1 MLFEVKKSYKSLPK
15 ISFYWE
21 KDISYIS
28 VIKEEFVWAVRY
40 PVNALI
46 MNYELNVSACL
57 PEAHNSNIYRSAH
70 AVQTALPTHTC
81 NLVHF

>member
-15 ISFYWE
+15 MSFYWE

-40 PVNALI
+40 PVHALI

-57 PEAHNSNIYRSAH
+57 PEALNNRSAH
-70 AVQTALPTHTC
+70 AVQAALPTHTC

>member
-15 ISFYWE
+15 ISFY
-21 KDISYIS
+21 ISYIS

-40 PVNALI
+40 PVHALI

-57 PEAHNSNIYRSAH
+57 PEALNSNIYRSAH
-70 AVQTALPTHTC
+70 AVQAALPTHTC